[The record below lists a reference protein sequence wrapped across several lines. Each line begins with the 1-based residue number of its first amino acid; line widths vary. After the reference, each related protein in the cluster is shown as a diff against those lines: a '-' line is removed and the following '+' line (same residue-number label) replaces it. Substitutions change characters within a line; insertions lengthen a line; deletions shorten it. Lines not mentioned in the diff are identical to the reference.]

1 MSSVYKLKK
10 GFNINLAG
18 SAKLNTSD
26 VQQPER
32 YAIKPTDFPGFERP
46 KLLVEEGDSV
56 KAGTPLLFDKIQP
69 SVQFCS
75 PVSGEVVHIK
85 RGEKRK
91 LLEIQV
97 LADRTLEYEYFPKFS
112 SSELTSLSREV
123 IIDQLCI
130 GGVWPH
136 IIQRPFG
143 IIANPE
149 DKPKNIFVSAFD
161 THPLAPDYDYVFKGT
176 ENYMQAGVSI
186 LNRLAD
192 EKVNISINNSSEI
205 SPVFDHLKGAKIHKF
220 QGPHPTGNVGIQIHH
235 IDPIG
240 KGDIVWTTTPFGL
253 VQIGKLFLE
262 GKYDASSLIAITGS
276 EVKDPKY
283 VKTLTGACIDK
294 FVDGNINNDHVRFIS
309 GNPLTG
315 ESINRSGFLGFYHK
329 QLSVLPEG
337 DYHEFLGWL
346 TPTAEKLSFQR
357 AIGLLSFL
365 NPKKEFALDTNARGE
380 PRAFVQT
387 GVFEK
392 VIPMDIFPMHLIK
405 AIMAEDYDEM
415 EALGIYEVI
424 EEDLA
429 LCEFV
434 DVSKHDIQQIIR
446 DGINLIRYS

>member
-10 GFNINLAG
+10 GFDINLAG
-18 SAKLNTSD
+18 TAELITSGTH
-26 VQQPER
+26 QTER
-32 YAIKPTDFPGFERP
+32 FAIKPTDFPGFERP
-46 KLLVEEGDSV
+46 KLLVEEGDAV
-56 KAGTPLLFDKIQP
+56 KAGTPLLFDKTQP
-69 SVQFCS
+69 SVQYCS
-75 PVSGEVVHIK
+75 PVSGEVIQIK

-97 LADRTLEYEYFPKFS
+97 LADRTLEYEDFPRFS
-112 SSELTSLSREV
+112 SSELESLTREV
-123 IIDQLCI
+123 IIDQLCL

-143 IIANPE
+143 IVANPE
-149 DKPKNIFVSAFD
+149 DSPKNIFISAFD
-161 THPLAPDYDYVFKGT
+161 THPLAPDYDYVFKGN
-176 ENYMQAGVSI
+176 ENYLQAGINI
-186 LNRLAD
+186 LKKLT
-192 EKVNISINNSSEI
+192 EGNIHLSINNKKEI
-205 SPVFDHLKGAKIHKF
+205 SPVFDHLKNVKIHKF
-220 QGPHPTGNVGIQIHH
+220 QGSHPAGNVGIQIHH
-235 IDPIG
+235 IHPIG
-240 KGDIVWTTTPFGL
+240 KGDIVWTTTPYGL
-253 VQIGKLFLE
+253 IQIGKLFLE
-262 GKYDASSLIAITGS
+262 GKYDATSLVAVTGS
-276 EVKDPKY
+276 EIKNPQY
-283 VKTLTGACIDK
+283 VKTLTGACINK
-294 FVDGNINNDHVRFIS
+294 FVDGELANDHVRFIS

-315 ESINRSGFLGFYHK
+315 ERIERDGFLGFYHK

-387 GVFEK
+387 GIFEQ
-392 VIPMDIFPMHLIK
+392 VIPMDIFPMYLMK

-434 DVSKHDIQQIIR
+434 DVSKHDIQQMVR
-446 DGINLIRYS
+446 DGINLLRYS